1 MHVWLRVLSNI
12 WCRHNTY
19 TYMYVPMYTEHWCTQ
34 VNASSNKSKENVYI
48 LYNQLTPRVYNL
60 LICCLF
66 QHFSISS
73 IYIRE
78 ILEVMSAEFQ
88 PRGFPPPTSPFDV
101 TQRSEVSCLP
111 KFAME
116 ILPWEIPPATGT
128 YAISPSEQ
136 LPWLLFELAPLQ
148 KKVVGSLFKWP
159 WNLYIG
165 KSNVTL
171 EPSGSNC
178 LKSST
183 TRGSSPLNIK
193 AWSEH
198 RGSLY
203 DFQT

>member
-1 MHVWLRVLSNI
+1 ML
-12 WCRHNTY
+12 
-19 TYMYVPMYTEHWCTQ
+19 
-34 VNASSNKSKENVYI
+34 
-48 LYNQLTPRVYNL
+48 NQLTPRVYNL
-60 LICCLF
+60 LICCLL
-66 QHFSISS
+66 QHFFHLHSRNPPSHVSRISTTGVFHLRRHLS
-73 IYIRE
+73 TWRSVRRSPVCQDSHGNIAMGNSTRWAPTRFP
-78 ILEVMSAEFQ
+78 LLSSF
-88 PRGFPPPTSPFDV
+88 PGFFLSLHL
-101 TQRSEVSCLP
+101 C
-111 KFAME
+111 KKK
-116 ILPWEIPPATGT
+116 
-128 YAISPSEQ
+128 
-136 LPWLLFELAPLQ
+136 WLARC
-148 KKVVGSLFKWP
+148 FKRP

>member
-1 MHVWLRVLSNI
+1 MCPCIRNIDVHKLTHLQTNQKKMFIFYIINSHHVFTI
-12 WCRHNTY
+12 
-19 TYMYVPMYTEHWCTQ
+19 
-34 VNASSNKSKENVYI
+34 
-48 LYNQLTPRVYNL
+48 
-60 LICCLF
+60 CLF
-66 QHFSISS
+66 AVYFSISS

-78 ILEVMSAEFQ
+78 ILQVVSAEVQ

-193 AWSEH
+193 A
-198 RGSLY
+198 
-203 DFQT
+203 